1 MVIAYPFIFSKR
13 ALPKALLGTENDP
26 GCVTVDKL
34 GCLTVDKNLVQSPKV
49 PENQ

>member
-26 GCVTVDKL
+26 GCITVDKVGCVTEDNL
-34 GCLTVDKNLVQSPKV
+34 GCITVD
-49 PENQ
+49 